1 MQKPYYYKGKITNY
15 MVRDDGKV
23 YDALT
28 GLFLKEYM
36 NNSGY
41 IMYSLSIID
50 ENGKKYTVRASSHRM
65 VAETFIPNPDHK
77 PFVNHKDGVKT
88 NNEASN
94 LEWVTPSENNKHAYA
109 TGLHKPLDSEK
120 VSFTVYTA
128 DQVRN
133 VCELLS
139 KGMRPM
145 QIEKL
150 TGVKSK
156 SIYEIRLKQIWKNIV
171 KDYNF
176 QRPKYI
182 SESPIWTPEQR
193 EIAEKTLDEN
203 LDLLPSEVAKKCNLP
218 LDPEFLKCISNW
230 KCYKRRKV
238 QRLSRKGVEMQA
250 SGISKQE
257 TSIIFMEEDIVY
269 HPIEIQ
275 GSS

>member
-15 MVRDDGKV
+15 MVRDDGKI
-23 YDALT
+23 YNALT
-28 GLFLKEYM
+28 GLFLKGSI

-41 IMYSLSIID
+41 ITITLSVTD
-50 ENGKKYTVRASSHRM
+50 EHGKKSSVRTSAHRM
-65 VAETFIPNPDHK
+65 VAETFVPNPDHK

-88 NNEASN
+88 NNVPSN
-94 LEWVTPSENNKHAYA
+94 LEWVTPSENGKHAYI

-139 KGMRPM
+139 KGMRPI

-203 LDLLPSEVAKKCNLP
+203 LNLLPSEVAKKCNLP
-218 LDPEFLKCISNW
+218 QNKEFLKCISNW
-230 KCYKRRKV
+230 KCYKQRKA
-238 QRLSRKGVEMQA
+238 QRLSQKGVEMQA
-250 SGISKQE
+250 SGISK
-257 TSIIFMEEDIVY
+257 
-269 HPIEIQ
+269 
-275 GSS
+275 

>member
-28 GLFLKEYM
+28 GLFLKGYM

-41 IMYSLSIID
+41 IMYSLSLID
-50 ENGKKYTVRASSHRM
+50 EHGKRYTLRAFAHRM
-65 VAETFIPNPDHK
+65 VAETFVSNPDHK

-88 NNEASN
+88 NNVPSN
-94 LEWVTPSENNKHAYA
+94 LEWVTPSENNKHAYML
-109 TGLHKPLDSEK
+109 GLRKPLDSEK

-182 SESPIWTPEQR
+182 SESSIWTPEQR
-193 EIAEKTLDEN
+193 EIAEKALDEN
-203 LDLLPSEVAKKCNLP
+203 LNLLPSEVAKKCNLP
-218 LDPEFLKCISNW
+218 QNPEFLKCISNW
-230 KCYKRRKV
+230 KCYKQRKV
-238 QRLSRKGVEMQA
+238 QRLSQKGVEMQA
-250 SGISKQE
+250 SGISK
-257 TSIIFMEEDIVY
+257 
-269 HPIEIQ
+269 
-275 GSS
+275 